1 MAVARAC
8 GTVSSLARRWLG
20 VAWLASLA
28 AGSALAAPSAEVRS
42 ILEPRLKLVQMMVD
56 SSARGDEGAL
66 LDLRNM
72 VEELPF
78 VGRGQRREARKL
90 NAQGLA
96 QLGQQQFAAAIEVL
110 GRARDLDPADA
121 EIANNLGYAHYKA
134 GQSAEAEKVL
144 RETLAIA
151 PGRAAAWGNL
161 GDLFA
166 TQGKPERAVAAYR
179 NTYRFSRAPDKTLNY
194 FRQQQQNDASAEVRQ
209 ALALALPVLG
219 TSGKVS
225 NDGDRSAVVG
235 SRAQE
240 PEPVV
245 AARAQPAV
253 SPLVLYRAVRNGDA
267 GALKQLRQ
275 LAGNADPDAQRLL
288 GSVYERGYGVT
299 ADPEL
304 AASWFKRSADQGFPP
319 GLHAYAWCLSHGMG
333 VERNDAE
340 AVRLYRQAAE
350 QGYIYAQ
357 NNLAVAYD
365 RGEGIEKNAEEAFR
379 WFRRAAEGGDSLA
392 QLNLGRMYE
401 AGRGTPQ
408 DMAQATR
415 WYLTAAGRGQATAQ
429 FKSAVALEYGKGL
442 AKDLPQAI
450 EWYRKAAEQGVEPAR
465 DALKRL
471 GALD

>member
-1 MAVARAC
+1 MLRRFVGLLGAAVLLCSFAA
-8 GTVSSLARRWLG
+8 A
-20 VAWLASLA
+20 AS
-28 AGSALAAPSAEVRS
+28 APEIGA
-42 ILEPRLKLVQMMVD
+42 ILEPRLKLVQLMID
-56 SSARGDEGAL
+56 SSARGDDNAL

-96 QLGQQQFAAAIEVL
+96 QLGQQQFAPAIEAL
-110 GRARDLDPADA
+110 ARARDFDPADA

-134 GQSAEAEKVL
+134 GQLAEAEKVL

-166 TQGKPERAVAAYR
+166 VRGKPDKAVAAYR
-179 NTYRFSRAPDKTLNY
+179 NAYRFSRAPDKTLNY
-194 FRQQQQNDASAEVRQ
+194 FRQQQQNDASGEVRQ
-209 ALALALPVLG
+209 ALAAALPLLG
-219 TSGKVS
+219 TNGKVS

-235 SRAQE
+235 RSAQE
-240 PEPVV
+240 AEPL
-245 AARAQPAV
+245 AARTNLPVAPPTA
-253 SPLVLYRAVRNGDA
+253 SPSQLFRAARNGDA
-267 GALKQLRQ
+267 AALKQLRQ
-275 LAGNADPDAQRLL
+275 MAGNGDPDAQRLL
-288 GSVYERGYGVT
+288 GYIYERGYGVT
-299 ADPEL
+299 ADPAL
-304 AASWFKRSADQGFPP
+304 AVAWFRRSAEQGFPP
-319 GLHAYAWCLSHGMG
+319 GLHAHAWSLNHGIG
-333 VERNDAE
+333 VERNDVE

-350 QGYIYAQ
+350 QGYIYSQ

-365 RGEGIEKNAEEAFR
+365 RGEGVEKNAEEAFR
-379 WFRRAAEGGDSLA
+379 WFRSAADGGDALA
-392 QLNLGRMYE
+392 QLNLGRLYE
-401 AGRGTPQ
+401 AGRGTAP

-415 WYLTAAGRGQATAQ
+415 WYLLAAGKGLATAQ
-429 FKSAVALEYGKGL
+429 YKSAVALEHGKGI
-442 AKDLPQAI
+442 ARDLPQAT

>member
-1 MAVARAC
+1 MLRRFVGLLGAAVLLF
-8 GTVSSLARRWLG
+8 SLG
-20 VAWLASLA
+20 IA
-28 AGSALAAPSAEVRS
+28 AAAPGPEVRAV
-42 ILEPRLKLVQMMVD
+42 LEPRLKLVQLMVD
-56 SSARGDEGAL
+56 SSARGDDNAL
-66 LDLRNM
+66 IDLRNM

-90 NAQGLA
+90 NGQGLA
-96 QLGQQQFAAAIEVL
+96 QLGQQQFAPAIEAL

-134 GQSAEAEKVL
+134 GQLAEAEKVL

-166 TQGKPERAVAAYR
+166 VQGKPDKAVAAYR
-179 NTYRFSRAPDKTLNY
+179 NAYRFSRAPDKTLNY
-194 FRQQQQNDASAEVRQ
+194 FRQQQQNDANAEVRQ
-209 ALALALPVLG
+209 ALAVALPLLG
-219 TSGKVS
+219 ANGKVS

-240 PEPVV
+240 PETAV
-245 AARAQPAV
+245 AVRTQPAV
-253 SPLVLYRAVRNGDA
+253 SPLLLYRAVRNGDA
-267 GALKQLRQ
+267 AALKQLRQ

-288 GSVYERGYGVT
+288 GSVYERGYGVV

-304 AASWFKRSADQGFPP
+304 AASWSKRSADQGYPP
-319 GLHAYAWCLSHGMG
+319 GLHAYAWCLNHGMG
-333 VERNDAE
+333 VERNDVE

-365 RGEGIEKNAEEAFR
+365 RGEGTEKNPAEAFR
-379 WFRRAAEGGDSLA
+379 WFQRSAEGGDLLA
-392 QLNLGRMYE
+392 QLNLGRLYE
-401 AGRGTPQ
+401 AGRGTAQ
-408 DMAQATR
+408 DMTQATR
-415 WYLTAAGRGQATAQ
+415 WYLAAAGKGLATAQ
-429 FKSAVALEYGKGL
+429 FKSAVALEYGKGV